1 VAKSLNVTVGPD
13 FAPQDNSAVVTVL
26 VIPETLSALSPW
38 LLLLLAVLVAVLGA
52 VAVSRAS
59 RRAQAVYR
67 SRRVIRSAGSWPEPL
82 RQGLAPSEWTGGDS
96 GRHRRRVLR

>member
-1 VAKSLNVTVGPD
+1 VGPD

-26 VIPETLSALSPW
+26 VIPETLAALSPW

-67 SRRVIRSAGSWPEPL
+67 MRRVLRSAEEWPEWWG
-82 RQGLAPSEWTGGDS
+82 QDVA
-96 GRHRRRVLR
+96 GRARGEAGRRRRRVLR